1 MRRFILRE
9 NISEVDIAKWINA
22 MNEVAES
29 TRLGIPV
36 LIASNS
42 RNENAERT
50 FGMNDAV
57 GVALVFMYPKS
68 GNYFSATPGLL
79 ELALCENKTN
89 TAVDGSEYQET
100 TISNIDRLFEI
111 ERLCHKHG
119 GKFVVS
125 VNTVMPWLFDSIEPK
140 VDGLVAHFETLIKAQ
155 FDVFSGKVSPSGV
168 LPITLP
174 ASAEVIAVD
183 QQGECVCRGR
193 NGKFNFCNS

>member
-57 GVALVFMYPKS
+57 GVFY
-68 GNYFSATPGLL
+68 
-79 ELALCENKTN
+79 LAWNFRLSCSCLRRHKEWWGRTN
-89 TAVDGSEYQET
+89 
-100 TISNIDRLFEI
+100 NL
-111 ERLCHKHG
+111 RLCSIRQKG
-119 GKFVVS
+119 MGCVG
-125 VNTVMPWLFDSIEPK
+125 DSK
-140 VDGLVAHFETLIKAQ
+140 GLYVHA
-155 FDVFSGKVSPSGV
+155 
-168 LPITLP
+168 
-174 ASAEVIAVD
+174 
-183 QQGECVCRGR
+183 
-193 NGKFNFCNS
+193 